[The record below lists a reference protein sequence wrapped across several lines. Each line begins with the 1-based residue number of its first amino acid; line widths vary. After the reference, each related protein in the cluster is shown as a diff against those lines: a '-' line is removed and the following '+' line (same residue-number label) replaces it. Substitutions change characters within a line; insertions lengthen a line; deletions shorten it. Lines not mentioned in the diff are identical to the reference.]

1 MCTRGDKEDTGVEA
15 GDVEFRDSEQSK
27 RVENPAG
34 FPRMAMR
41 ELSAQPSW
49 SARAASTSYYSPGDV
64 NNEL

>member
-1 MCTRGDKEDTGVEA
+1 MEA
-15 GDVEFRDSEQSK
+15 GDVDFRDSEQSK